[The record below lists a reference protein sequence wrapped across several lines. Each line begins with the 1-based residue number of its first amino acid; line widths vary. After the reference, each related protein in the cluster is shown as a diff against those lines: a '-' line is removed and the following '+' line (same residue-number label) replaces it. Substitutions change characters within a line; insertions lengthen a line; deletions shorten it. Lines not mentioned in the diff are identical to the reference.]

1 MLKSK
6 IFLPIM
12 LVTVSLALPIFQS
25 AAVSHE
31 MADKVITSSVGGK
44 EAGNQI

>member
-6 IFLPIM
+6 MFVPIM
-12 LVTVSLALPIFQS
+12 LVTVALPIFHS
-25 AAVSHE
+25 AVVSHE
-31 MADKVITSSVGGK
+31 MADKVITSSVGSK

>member
-6 IFLPIM
+6 IFVPIM
-12 LVTVSLALPIFQS
+12 LVTVALALPIFHP

-31 MADKVITSSVGGK
+31 VADKVITSSVGK
-44 EAGNQI
+44 EAGNKI